1 MVIKDAKSI
10 EDYKRI
16 RAEHIQRWIDA
27 RFAKGCIT
35 WTLDEHS
42 PSVIL
47 KDNNGDTLL
56 VPLDD
61 ID

>member
-16 RAEHIQRWIDA
+16 RAEHIQHWIDA
-27 RFAKGCIT
+27 RFAKGCVTWELINPLEVKIT
-35 WTLDEHS
+35 DQTGDSMIISIDE
-42 PSVIL
+42 
-47 KDNNGDTLL
+47 
-56 VPLDD
+56 